1 MPVNT
6 GKVDPIPTYTV
17 AIEIQGIEVARFME
31 ASGFDSKTQIIDHR
45 ETDKDGKIYIN
56 KVIGTTTW
64 SDITLKR
71 GLSGENNLL
80 WEWRQS
86 VLDGDYEAARKDGSI
101 TGYDPKGEIVV
112 QYTFTRGWVSTWKG
126 GSFTAKTGN
135 VNAEEITIT
144 HEGLQRV
151 K

>member
-1 MPVNT
+1 MPVST
-6 GKVDPIPTYTV
+6 GKVDPIPTYTI
-17 AIEIQGIEVARFME
+17 AIDIQGIEVARFME
-31 ASGFDSKTQIIDHR
+31 ASGFDSKTQTIDHR
-45 ETDKDGKIYIN
+45 ETDKDGKVYIN
-56 KVIGTTTW
+56 KVIGTTNW

-71 GLSGENNLL
+71 GLHSENNLL
-80 WEWRQS
+80 WEWRQA

-112 QYTFTRGWVSTWKG
+112 QYTFTRGWVSSWKG
-126 GSFTAKTGN
+126 GSFNAKNAAVN
-135 VNAEEITIT
+135 VEEISIT